1 MKTFIRII
9 ALLSV
14 LAAVS
19 CQQFKIDT
27 QMTPEKAAASIK
39 LVCDALDSY
48 NAPATN
54 PDNIIFNVSS
64 NTPWTI
70 VRSAG
75 ADWVTVT
82 PSSSATSALISD
94 VVVTLA
100 NNTGSSDR
108 SATLTVKGDNIVNSK
123 VITIKQARMGKLFV
137 TPMASDYSVKG
148 GPLGFTIQTNVD
160 WEVRSNVSWL
170 TFSHDSGAPDP
181 DGKAITIIA
190 TAEPSQVL
198 ERTATITVVAGDDE
212 ETFDVSQ
219 KGIFELTEVGR
230 TFDANG
236 DSDFILLRTDLPW
249 TVMADKSWI
258 EFLDH
263 EGTGDGSLDQIGF
276 TVLPNEGAARSA
288 NITAKAGG
296 VEKTFEVSQDGSV
309 FEIVAPTSAELEGEG
324 AELVLNVKS
333 TIEWEPATSVEGWS
347 VEKIDSKSFKLVA
360 GWNGIF
366 KDKVGKVVINGT
378 GGATA
383 ELELTQKVNFTFEG
397 NCTVLEDGSVK
408 IASGAK
414 SRVNFIKN
422 YKHATF
428 ILKMGDVHFDANGE
442 FWLVTHKAGG
452 INDTE
457 IENRISIHDASN
469 IRLRANAAFPDESG
483 KKASGSAKYDTKISK
498 DIMNTLTEYR
508 VDFVSAVNP
517 DTSHSDRTLR
527 MAFTFN
533 GTLFAEQ
540 WVDDI
545 FDVTSQDMSAP
556 YWFGFN
562 ASQSD
567 DTWYIV
573 KSCDVTL
580 YD

>member
-54 PDNIIFNVSS
+54 PDNITFNVSS

-70 VRSAG
+70 VRSSG

-100 NNTGSSDR
+100 NNTGSNDR

-219 KGIFELTEVGR
+219 KGIFELTEVTR
-230 TFDANG
+230 TFNASG

-249 TVMADKSWI
+249 TVMSDKSWI

-263 EGTGDGSLDQIGF
+263 EGTGDGSLDQIEF

-288 NITAKAGG
+288 NITVKAGG
-296 VEKTFEVSQDGSV
+296 VEKTFEVSQNGFT
-309 FEIVAPTSAELEGEG
+309 FEIVEPASNELPRQGGEIILSVNSG
-324 AELVLNVKS
+324 LA
-333 TIEWEPATSVEGWS
+333 WEPATSVSGWT
-347 VEKIDSKSFKLVA
+347 VEKIDASSFKVKA
-360 GWNGIF
+360 AFNDIF
-366 KDKVGKVVINGT
+366 IAKTGKVSISGT
-378 GGATA
+378 GGAYA
-383 ELELTQKVNFTFEG
+383 EVELTQDINFTFKGHYEIQK
-397 NCTVLEDGSVK
+397 DGSVK
-408 IASGAK
+408 VYEDEVSGIFTKDKYRYVIMDAD
-414 SRVNFIKN
+414 VEL
-422 YKHATF
+422 H
-428 ILKMGDVHFDANGE
+428 LGDKGSFTMCTEHYSDGGYEYELQLNLQRSDA
-442 FWLVTHKAGG
+442 F
-452 INDTE
+452 
-457 IENRISIHDASN
+457 
-469 IRLRANAAFPDESG
+469 RLRANGGKVTTSG
-483 KKASGSAKYDTKISK
+483 AKEFTFSK
-498 DIMNTLTEYR
+498 DKANAMKHAQIQ
-508 VDFVSAVNP
+508 FVP
-517 DTSHSDRTLR
+517 DTETVGMINESFYCDGEKQDNVMIATS
-527 MAFTFN
+527 AFA
-533 GTLFAEQ
+533 GDPDLAGDYSIASIKAA
-540 WVDDI
+540 DDGSYFI
-545 FDVTSQDMSAP
+545 
-556 YWFGFN
+556 
-562 ASQSD
+562 
-567 DTWYIV
+567 I
-573 KSCDVTL
+573 KSCTVTPVTE
-580 YD
+580 

>member
-9 ALLSV
+9 AFLSV
-14 LAAVS
+14 LTAVS

-108 SATLTVKGDNIVNSK
+108 SATLTVKGDNIANSK
-123 VITIKQARMGKLFV
+123 IITIKQARMGKLFV

-276 TVLPNEGAARSA
+276 TVLPNESAARKA
-288 NITAKAGG
+288 NITVRAGG
-296 VEKTFEVSQDGSV
+296 VEKSFEVSQNGYL
-309 FEIVAPTSAELEGEG
+309 FEIVAPASNELPSTGG
-324 AELVLNVKS
+324 DLVLEVKS
-333 TIEWEPATSVEGWS
+333 SISWTPGSEVDGWEVETVDATH
-347 VEKIDSKSFKLVA
+347 FKVKAAFNDIFVA
-360 GWNGIF
+360 
-366 KDKVGKVVINGT
+366 KTGKVFISATDGT
-378 GGATA
+378 KA
-383 ELELTQKVNFTFEG
+383 EVELTQDINFTFDGHTEI
-397 NCTVLEDGSVK
+397 LEDGSVK
-408 IASGAK
+408 VYEDVKSVVKTKAVYQYAIMDADVEMHLGDKGTFMMITSNSGYEYELEINIPRPKYRVRRAGEKTGSSSDAK
-414 SRVNFIKN
+414 DFSFSK
-422 YKHATF
+422 
-428 ILKMGDVHFDANGE
+428 DQ
-442 FWLVTHKAGG
+442 
-452 INDTE
+452 
-457 IENRISIHDASN
+457 
-469 IRLRANAAFPDESG
+469 ANAMTHAQVKFLPGDTG
-483 KKASGSAKYDTKISK
+483 KINLSFFYNGSQLGETLIGTSAYAEGADVKGNYCIQTIPGDGGAYL
-498 DIMNTLTEYR
+498 NTDSY
-508 VDFVSAVNP
+508 F
-517 DTSHSDRTLR
+517 
-527 MAFTFN
+527 
-533 GTLFAEQ
+533 
-540 WVDDI
+540 I
-545 FDVTSQDMSAP
+545 
-556 YWFGFN
+556 
-562 ASQSD
+562 
-567 DTWYIV
+567 I
-573 KSCDVTL
+573 KSCTVTPVTE
-580 YD
+580 